1 MKNATSSMEV
11 RFNEVSGQRHLHA
24 TKLYHA
30 GEVITAFG
38 ALNTLPIP
46 TYLTLQVGTDK
57 HIILTPEILQYCNH
71 SCDPNVFFD
80 TARMEFQ
87 ALKEIGPGDELTFFY
102 PSTEWEM
109 AQPFQCFCGTTNC
122 LGMIQGASLM
132 PEQILAG
139 YVLTNFI
146 HRQLEQ
152 RMTEAAI
159 AETVS

>member
-1 MKNATSSMEV
+1 
-11 RFNEVSGQRHLHA
+11 
-24 TKLYHA
+24 
-30 GEVITAFG
+30 
-38 ALNTLPIP
+38 
-46 TYLTLQVGTDK
+46 
-57 HIILTPEILQYCNH
+57 
-71 SCDPNVFFD
+71 
-80 TARMEFQ
+80 MEFQ